1 MANDL
6 NSAVNALKGIL
17 GDDAEN
23 KIQSVMQ
30 SLSSSSDDSSTGST
44 DNSVSAPA
52 SHNSPID
59 DNTLEYIMKMKNI
72 VDEMSHGSDDRSNL
86 LLSLR
91 PYMREGRRKS
101 IDNALRLMTLTKL
114 SGVFSK
120 L

>member
-17 GDDAEN
+17 GDNAGD
-23 KIQSVMQ
+23 KIQAVVQGLSQSDEQQQESETPAKRNSGIDESTMQ
-30 SLSSSSDDSSTGST
+30 
-44 DNSVSAPA
+44 
-52 SHNSPID
+52 
-59 DNTLEYIMKMKNI
+59 YIMRMKSI
-72 VDEMSHGSDDRSNL
+72 IDEMSRDGDDRSNL

-91 PYMREGRRKS
+91 PYMREQRQKS

-114 SGVFSK
+114 SGLFTK